1 MTNEQLSKQLEQL
14 KSFVVQSNEQIK
26 VAEQSVNL
34 SIEAM
39 MNNTGQNDLKT
50 VQGHVVNIK
59 KLLNKAKKGENI
71 QNEVD
76 TFTKNIKRDI
86 QSKFVVKSKFYL
98 SREARRNILSE
109 YLHVK
114 CKV

>member
-76 TFTKNIKRDI
+76 TFTKNIKNVR
-86 QSKFVVKSKFYL
+86 
-98 SREARRNILSE
+98 
-109 YLHVK
+109 
-114 CKV
+114 